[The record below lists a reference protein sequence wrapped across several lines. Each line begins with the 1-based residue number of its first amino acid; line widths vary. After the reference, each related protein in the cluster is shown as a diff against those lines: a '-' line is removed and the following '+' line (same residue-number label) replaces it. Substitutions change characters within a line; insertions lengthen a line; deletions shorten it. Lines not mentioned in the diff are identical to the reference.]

1 MTGSKFYKLLQKRV
15 ADIMPSSNN
24 SRIAKN
30 TLFLYFRMIFI
41 MLVSLFTSRVV
52 LAALGVESF
61 GVYNVVGGVVAS
73 LSFLNS
79 SLGAS
84 TQRFLNYEMGLKDNA
99 DLSKIF
105 SNAVNAHIIIGIV
118 TLLLL
123 ETAGL
128 WFVLNKLD
136 IPESNLQ
143 AAFWV
148 YQASIASVFIT
159 VISTPYNA
167 AIVAHERMGVF
178 AYFSILEC
186 LLKLGVVYLL
196 LILPFD
202 RLLVYGLLLLGVT
215 AVMQAI
221 YVFYC
226 IRKFNECSYHWNW
239 DKSLVK
245 KMFSFTG
252 WMFFG
257 CITDMLSG
265 QGINMLV
272 NIFFGPVFNAS
283 RAIAYQVF
291 NAVHAFLTNFMTA
304 VKPQIVKSYAAN
316 NKDYAFK
323 LVFSSTK
330 LSFYL
335 LFFLTMPLFL
345 HMDLILKLWLK
356 NVPEMATLFTR
367 LVLVDLWIRAI
378 YTPMAQINQASGKIR
393 SYQLAISIIFLL
405 IFVFT
410 LVLFEFGLPVYYAF
424 IVSIVMNIIGIFTR
438 LAILRKENGFPI
450 AAFVKKAVLPLI
462 PIALITFL
470 IPHLLIT
477 NFNYSVLN
485 IIVSTI
491 LGEIGLVVSIWFIG
505 LNNREKEFIADKVSK
520 LRRKI

>member
-1 MTGSKFYKLLQKRV
+1 MS
-15 ADIMPSSNN
+15 SSNN
-24 SRIAKN
+24 TRIAKN

-41 MLVSLFTSRVV
+41 MLVSLYTSRIV

-79 SLGAS
+79 SLGTS
-84 TQRFLNYEMGLKDNA
+84 TQRFLNYEMGLRDGAN
-99 DLSKIF
+99 LSKIF
-105 SNAVNAHIIIGIV
+105 SNAVNAHYIIGFV
-118 TLLLL
+118 TVLLL
-123 ETAGL
+123 ETVGL
-128 WFVLNKLD
+128 WFVLNKLQ
-136 IPESNLQ
+136 IPESNLR

-159 VISTPYNA
+159 IICTPYNA
-167 AIVAHERMGVF
+167 AIIAHEKMNVF

-215 AVMQAI
+215 VVMQMI
-221 YVFYC
+221 YVLYGMK
-226 IRKFNECSYHWNW
+226 KFDECRYHWDW
-239 DKSLVK
+239 DKPLLK

-265 QGINMLV
+265 QGINMLI
-272 NIFFGPVFNAS
+272 NMFFGPVFNAS

-291 NAVHAFLTNFMTA
+291 NAVHSFLTNFMTA

-345 HMDLILKLWLK
+345 HMDLVLKLWLK
-356 NVPEMATLFTR
+356 DVPEMAVLFTR
-367 LVLVDLWIRAI
+367 LVLVDLWVRAI

-393 SYQLAISIIFLL
+393 NYQLAISIIFLL
-405 IFVFT
+405 IFVVT
-410 LVLFEFGLPVYYAF
+410 LVLFEFGKPVYYAF
-424 IVSIVMNIIGIFTR
+424 IVSVVMNLIGIFAR
-438 LAILRKENGFPI
+438 LIIVKRENGFPVI
-450 AAFVKKAVLPLI
+450 AFMKKSVLPLI
-462 PIALITFL
+462 PIAIVTFL
-470 IPHLLIT
+470 IPYMLLVNLNDSIP
-477 NFNYSVLN
+477 N
-485 IIVSTI
+485 IIVST
-491 LGEIGLVVSIWFIG
+491 LAGEIALFVLIWLIG
-505 LNNREKEFIADKVSK
+505 LNKQEKEFIVSKVSK
-520 LRRKI
+520 LRRKK

>member
-1 MTGSKFYKLLQKRV
+1 MTNQNSK
-15 ADIMPSSNN
+15 
-24 SRIAKN
+24 RIAKN

-41 MLVSLFTSRVV
+41 MLVSLYTSRVV

-79 SLGAS
+79 SLGTS
-84 TQRFLNYEMGLKDNA
+84 TQRFLNYEMGLKKDS
-99 DLSKIF
+99 DLGNVF
-105 SNAVNAHIIIGIV
+105 SNAVNAHYIIGFV
-118 TLLLL
+118 TVLLL
-123 ETAGL
+123 ETIGL
-128 WFVLNKLD
+128 WLVLNKLD
-136 IPESNLQ
+136 IPESNLR

-159 VISTPYNA
+159 IISTPYNA
-167 AIVAHERMGVF
+167 AIVAHEKMNIF
-178 AYFSILEC
+178 AYFSIFEC
-186 LLKLGVVYLL
+186 LMKLGIVYLL
-196 LILPFD
+196 LVLPFN
-202 RLLVYGLLLLGVT
+202 RLLVYGFLHLGIVV
-215 AVMQAI
+215 VMRFI
-221 YVFYC
+221 YNFYC
-226 IRKFNECSYHWNW
+226 IKKFAECRYHWNW
-239 DKSLVK
+239 DKTLLK

-265 QGINMLV
+265 QGVNMLI
-272 NIFFGPVFNAS
+272 NIFFGPIFNAS

-291 NAVHAFLTNFMTA
+291 SAVHSFLTNFMIA

-316 NKDYAFK
+316 NTDYAFK
-323 LVFSSTK
+323 LVNSSTK
-330 LSFYL
+330 FSFYL

-345 HMDLILKLWLK
+345 HMDLVLKLWLK
-356 NVPEMATLFTR
+356 EVPEMATLFTR

-424 IVSIVMNIIGIFTR
+424 IVSIIMNFIGIFTR
-438 LAILRKENGFPI
+438 LIILKKENGFPI
-450 AAFVKKAVLPLI
+450 AAFIKNAVLPLI

-470 IPHLLIT
+470 IPHLLIS

-491 LGEIGLVVSIWFIG
+491 IGEIGLVVSIWFIG

>member
-1 MTGSKFYKLLQKRV
+1 MNN
-15 ADIMPSSNN
+15 NN

-41 MLVSLFTSRVV
+41 MLVSLYTSREV

-73 LSFLNS
+73 MSFLNS
-79 SLGAS
+79 SLGTS
-84 TQRFLNYEMGLKDNA
+84 TQRFLNYEMGLKDNV

-105 SNAVNAHIIIGIV
+105 SNAVNAHYIIGFITV
-118 TLLLL
+118 LLL
-123 ETAGL
+123 ETVGL

-136 IPESNLQ
+136 IPESNTQ

-148 YQASIASVFIT
+148 YQASISSILIT
-159 VISTPYNA
+159 IISTPYNA
-167 AIVAHERMGVF
+167 AIIAHEKMDVF

-196 LILPFD
+196 LIQPFD
-202 RLLVYGLLLLGVT
+202 RLLVYGILLLCVT
-215 AVMQAI
+215 VIMQAI

-226 IRKFNECSYHWNW
+226 ISKFDECRYHWNW
-239 DKSLVK
+239 DKSLLK

-265 QGINMLV
+265 QGINMLI

-291 NAVHAFLTNFMTA
+291 NAVHSFLTNFMTA

-316 NKDYAFK
+316 NREYAFK

-330 LSFYL
+330 FSFYL
-335 LFFLTMPLFL
+335 LFFLTTPLFL
-345 HMDLILKLWLK
+345 HMDLVLKLWLK
-356 NVPEMATLFTR
+356 EIPEMATLFTR
-367 LVLVDLWIRAI
+367 LVLIDLWIRAI
-378 YTPMAQINQASGKIR
+378 YTPIAQVNQASGKIR
-393 SYQLAISIIFLL
+393 SYQLVISIIFLL
-405 IFVFT
+405 IFVVT
-410 LVLFEFGLPVYYAF
+410 LILFEYGMPVYYAF
-424 IVSIVMNIIGIFTR
+424 IVSIVMNFIGIFAR
-438 LAILRKENGFPI
+438 LVILKRENGFPI
-450 AAFVKKAVLPLI
+450 IAFMKKTVLPLI
-462 PIALITFL
+462 PISIVTFL
-470 IPHLLIT
+470 IPYILLV
-477 NFNYSVLN
+477 NLN
-485 IIVSTI
+485 DSIQNIVVSTFA
-491 LGEIGLVVSIWFIG
+491 GEIALFVLIWLFG
-505 LNNREKEFIADKVSK
+505 LNKQEKEFIASKVSK

>member
-1 MTGSKFYKLLQKRV
+1 MS
-15 ADIMPSSNN
+15 SSNN

-41 MLVSLFTSRVV
+41 MLVSLYTSRVV

-79 SLGAS
+79 SLGTS

-99 DLSKIF
+99 DLGKIF
-105 SNAVNAHIIIGIV
+105 SNAVNAHFIIGII

-123 ETAGL
+123 ETVGL
-128 WFVLNKLD
+128 WFVLNKLE
-136 IPESNLQ
+136 IPEPNMQ

-148 YQASIASVFIT
+148 YQASIASIL
-159 VISTPYNA
+159 ISIICTPYNA
-167 AIVAHERMGVF
+167 AIIAHEKMSVF

-196 LILPFD
+196 LIQPFD
-202 RLLVYGLLLLGVT
+202 RLLVYGILLLCVT
-215 AVMQAI
+215 VIMQAI
-221 YVFYC
+221 YIFYC
-226 IRKFNECSYHWNW
+226 IRKFDECRYRWNW
-239 DKSLVK
+239 DKSLLK

-265 QGINMLV
+265 QGINMLI
-272 NIFFGPVFNAS
+272 NMFFGPVFNAS

-291 NAVHAFLTNFMTA
+291 NAVHSFLTNFMTA

-316 NKDYAFK
+316 NKEYAFK

-345 HMDLILKLWLK
+345 HMNLVLKLWLK
-356 NVPEMATLFTR
+356 EVPEMATLFTR
-367 LVLVDLWIRAI
+367 LVLIDLWIRAI

-393 SYQLAISIIFLL
+393 SYQLAISVIFLL
-405 IFVFT
+405 IFVVT
-410 LVLFEFGLPVYYAF
+410 LVLFEFGMPVYYAF
-424 IVSIVMNIIGIFTR
+424 IVSVVMNFIGVFAR
-438 LAILRKENGFPI
+438 LAILKRENDFPVI
-450 AAFVKKAVLPLI
+450 AFMKNAVLPLI
-462 PIALITFL
+462 PIAVVTFL
-470 IPHLLIT
+470 IPYMLLVNLSDSIP
-477 NFNYSVLN
+477 N
-485 IIVSTI
+485 IVVST
-491 LGEIGLVVSIWFIG
+491 LAGEFALFVLIWLIG
-505 LNNREKEFIADKVSK
+505 LNKQEKEFVVSKVSK